1 MLLTSRINDKNG
13 YTLLILLFVIA
24 ALVIGLMV
32 AVPVWQTQIQREREE
47 ELIFRGNQYIEAVRI
62 HQLKNPGKFPETLE
76 ALLDEKCIRR
86 LYTDP
91 MTPSGEWNLIL
102 LYSGAP
108 SQKQGA
114 PQKILI
120 APQNALSSVSNP
132 QIIGVVSASTKR
144 SIKIYNEQ
152 ETYDMWLFYYG
163 QDPDR
168 MPEIIY
174 HGQEAER

>member
-1 MLLTSRINDKNG
+1 MNKQKG

-24 ALVIGLMV
+24 ALIIGLLI
-32 AVPVWQTQIQREREE
+32 AVPVWQTQIQREKEE

-62 HQLKNPGKFPETLE
+62 HQIKNPGKFPETLE
-76 ALLDEKCIRR
+76 AMIDEKCIRR
-86 LYTDP
+86 LYPDP
-91 MTPSGEWNLIL
+91 MTSSGEWNIIL
-102 LYSGAP
+102 LYPGAP

-114 PQKILI
+114 SQKILI
-120 APQNALSSVSNP
+120 APLGALSSEDNP
-132 QIIGVVSASTKR
+132 QIMGVVSSSPKK

-152 ETYDMWLFYYG
+152 VTYDMWLFYYG

-174 HGQEAER
+174 YGKETEK